1 MEERGELSKG
11 PHGSSGR
18 EKEIIS
24 QLGPKVL
31 SFNFNEAILNQSN
44 VM

>member
-1 MEERGELSKG
+1 MEERGELSRD
-11 PHGSSGR
+11 PQGSSGR

-24 QLGPKVL
+24 QLSLKVL
-31 SFNFNEAILNQSN
+31 SFNYNEAILNQSN